1 MIEVYPNLHVGSQM
15 DEAALRAQGGWFVIH
30 ACKEPYH
37 RQALG
42 YSGRGAPKGHPEYL
56 VARRPGR
63 LILNLIDADNAS
75 YVPREIIDT
84 ALEAIAENI
93 GSRGVLVH
101 CNQGASRSPTIA
113 LLYLAK
119 FTPTFSGQDLGD
131 ALAGFQKLY
140 PPYAPARGM
149 AEFVQQNWGDFV
161 TEGAS

>member
-15 DEAALRAQGGWFVIH
+15 DEAALRAQDGWFVIH

-42 YSGRGAPKGHPEYL
+42 YSGRGAPRGHHEYL
-56 VARRPGR
+56 VAQRPGR

-75 YVPREIIDT
+75 SVPREIIDT
-84 ALEAIAENI
+84 ALLAIHENI
-93 GSRGVLVH
+93 GTRRVLVH
-101 CNQGASRSPTIA
+101 FNQGASRS
-113 LLYLAK
+113 K
-119 FTPTFSGQDLGD
+119 FTPTFSGQGLGD